1 MALVSLITVIA
12 LLKASNLSPAHEEA
26 SHNLAQEMGLVE
38 RIHVMIVMCHKH
50 NDGSTKEEEQRSRL
64 LLQAE
69 TLVKTLVLFSSRPI
83 TLHIAHNNITIVNH
97 MQEAVA
103 KFDKGAW
110 LRLASVPIEY
120 PAGLEDMIN
129 GWKICAT
136 ARLFLQDLLPEVD
149 AGIFLDTDTVLL
161 DDPALLWDRFQ
172 LFSPF
177 TALALAPVEAHY
189 SVVKAKPLPYYG
201 PPGSGLN
208 GGVALMNLT
217 RLRALPGGGFTE
229 AVRYIWERHKGNLPL
244 ADQDIL
250 NVVGGQSP
258 YLLQPLPC
266 EWNYHTWQ
274 CRPDRTERGRVAR
287 MRSGGNLCP
296 AAHQHGIALLHGNC
310 QAFAGA
316 DAVLTAVFKFWA
328 EQEVQHWQP
337 EQGLAELEGRIDEA
351 VSRDRSKDSCARV
364 PGLADMI
371 LFRLRRMVN
380 QSSL

>member
-1 MALVSLITVIA
+1 MEETV
-12 LLKASNLSPAHEEA
+12 N
-26 SHNLAQEMGLVE
+26 
-38 RIHVMIVMCHKH
+38 
-50 NDGSTKEEEQRSRL
+50 
-64 LLQAE
+64 
-69 TLVKTLVLFSSRPI
+69 
-83 TLHIAHNNITIVNH
+83 
-97 MQEAVA
+97 
-103 KFDKGAW
+103 KFGKGDL
-110 LRLASVPIEY
+110 LRLASVWIEY
-120 PAGLEDMIN
+120 PPGLEEMIN

-136 ARLFLQDLLPEVD
+136 ARLFLQDLLPELD

-161 DDPALLWDRFQ
+161 EDPALLWDRFQ

-189 SVVKAKPLPYYG
+189 STTKAHPLPYYG

-250 NVVGGQSP
+250 NVVGGQTP

-287 MRSGGNLCP
+287 MRPGGNLCP
-296 AAHQHGIALLHGNC
+296 SARKHGIALLHGNC
-310 QAFAGA
+310 QAFSGA
-316 DAVLTAVFKFWA
+316 DAVLTSVFKFWT
-328 EQEVQHWQP
+328 EQELQSWQL
-337 EQGLAELEGRIDEA
+337 EQGLTTLEDRIEKA

-364 PGLADMI
+364 PDLPNMI
-371 LFRLRRMVN
+371 LARLRKRLN
-380 QSSL
+380 ESLQHVKSAKFVQPIIRWL